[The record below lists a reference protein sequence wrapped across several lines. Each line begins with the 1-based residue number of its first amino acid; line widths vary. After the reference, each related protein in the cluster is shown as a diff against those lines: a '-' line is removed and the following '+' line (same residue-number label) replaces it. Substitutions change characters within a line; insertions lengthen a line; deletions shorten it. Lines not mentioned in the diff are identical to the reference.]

1 LNRQS
6 SMSSSSCED
15 EALTTPDVAAESTS
29 REQPSMQSL
38 ANSPTKQPHFNASDY
53 PHLKQAL
60 SQEPY
65 PASSLQPP
73 PCWRDG
79 WIRPPQT
86 VMVTDLLTGGQWHGG
101 AGVNFY
107 PKCPPPFDFSWQ
119 QQTIPPSL
127 HHYHRSTGAQF
138 EPVNFPTPLPPVES
152 YYACPQTKIRTGVAN
167 SSESPFRLAD
177 QRGGIDWT
185 ALTPAAY
192 SSSNNNNNNGNN
204 NNNSQRDTV
213 IQRAGVEA
221 ECRALSVYK
230 CLSGTTCREQTVLM
244 PTNKRDG
251 LLVQSRKQTDSALAC
266 CLPLEDK
273 IRFGQ
278 RDYFGM
284 PVSLNMIGLV
294 NNTGQAVYNVTSA
307 KTKNIAKRKN
317 KNPLATK
324 FTVKSLKQLLQSQNA
339 AFDRWK
345 SPDKATPSVGLL
357 AQVPRRAD
365 GEQQATSSVDLDNK
379 IITTTTGAAAAAAAA
394 GVGTSITTMTTTLTT
409 ATTTTTAII
418 TNSSS
423 TTTTTTTTA
432 KSLIPLQANS
442 SSSSSSSSSGS
453 TLPSN
458 ATTFT
463 VASGNVNFVNKR
475 AICTGNPCLVKNE
488 DNLMLHANTG
498 TSPRARFYD
507 FKCLQIGNFVV
518 EGRTTSTFPYRLR
531 LYFAKRQ
538 LVYDFEWDA
547 EDEEEG
553 ERKRVGDEEVE
564 EREEEKEEKARVGEK
579 SPAQQSST
587 INSNNKPLKVG
598 RRMVAIVVRFDSLTA
613 MLFRKREI
621 LLAVS
626 EPPRLIVNKVQAR
639 RNLHVVLN
647 KFVEYTSV
655 DDITNGELRNA
666 LVHRIILCKAQ
677 GNLIEDHLCQF
688 DHSMTSLMC
697 CLDLNLGVVFRNSRL
712 RCPLLASFYPSF
724 HSIDCEDD
732 DQLTCRRSEQ
742 QHHQQQQQQQINVAL
757 QCDRP
762 SNVRNI
768 NNTDPDGH
776 PLHLHMPMPANACQ
790 PPRDKANM
798 VQQQL
803 AVGNQQHHSSTAAE
817 SGNFNADWPFSSFVC

>member
-1 LNRQS
+1 
-6 SMSSSSCED
+6 MSSPSCED
-15 EALTTPDVAAESTS
+15 EAPTTPDIAGESAS
-29 REQPSMQSL
+29 REQPNVQSL
-38 ANSPTKQPHFNASDY
+38 ANSPTKQPLSHASDY

-65 PASSLQPP
+65 AASGSQPP
-73 PCWRDG
+73 SCWRDG

-86 VMVTDLLTGGQWHGG
+86 VMVTDFLTGGQWQGG

-107 PKCPPPFDFSWQ
+107 PKCPPPFDFPWQ
-119 QQTIPPSL
+119 QQTFPTGL
-127 HHYHRSTGAQF
+127 HHYQRGTGAQF
-138 EPVNFPTPLPPVES
+138 EPVNFHTPLPPVES
-152 YYACPQTKIRTGVAN
+152 YYACPQTKIRMGVAN
-167 SSESPFRLAD
+167 SAESPFRLAD
-177 QRGGIDWT
+177 QRGAIDWS
-185 ALTPAAY
+185 ALMPAAY
-192 SSSNNNNNNGNN
+192 SINNNDNNIN
-204 NNNSQRDTV
+204 QRDTV

-221 ECRALSVYK
+221 ECRALSAYK
-230 CLSGTTCREQTVLM
+230 CLSGTTCRGPAMLM

-251 LLVQSRKQTDSALAC
+251 LLVQSRKQTDPAPAC

-284 PVSLNMIGLV
+284 PVSLNMIGMV

-357 AQVPRRAD
+357 AQVPRRAAA
-365 GEQQATSSVDLDNK
+365 EQQAT
-379 IITTTTGAAAAAAAA
+379 
-394 GVGTSITTMTTTLTT
+394 
-409 ATTTTTAII
+409 
-418 TNSSS
+418 
-423 TTTTTTTTA
+423 
-432 KSLIPLQANS
+432 
-442 SSSSSSSSSGS
+442 
-453 TLPSN
+453 TLPFN
-458 ATTFT
+458 ATPFA
-463 VASGNVNFVNKR
+463 VASGNVNFVNKHT
-475 AICTGNPCLVKNE
+475 ICTGNPGLMKNE
-488 DNLMLHANTG
+488 DKLTLQTSTG

-538 LVYDFEWDA
+538 LVYDFE
-547 EDEEEG
+547 
-553 ERKRVGDEEVE
+553 
-564 EREEEKEEKARVGEK
+564 VGEK

-587 INSNNKPLKVG
+587 IDNNKSLKVG

-621 LLAVS
+621 LLAIN

-647 KFVEYTSV
+647 KLVEYSTV

-666 LVHRIILCKAQ
+666 LVHRILLCKAQ

-688 DHSMTSLMC
+688 DHSMASLMC

-712 RCPLLASFYPSF
+712 KCPLLASFYPSF
-724 HSIDCEDD
+724 HSIDCED
-732 DQLTCRRSEQ
+732 QLTCRRSEQ
-742 QHHQQQQQQQINVAL
+742 QQQQQQQIHVAL
-757 QCDRP
+757 HCDRP
-762 SNVRNI
+762 STVGNSN
-768 NNTDPDGH
+768 DHDGH
-776 PLHLHMPMPANACQ
+776 RLHLHTPMPPNACQ
-790 PPRDKANM
+790 LPRDKDGTAEH
-798 VQQQL
+798 QS
-803 AVGNQQHHSSTAAE
+803 AANQQHHSSTATE

>member
-1 LNRQS
+1 
-6 SMSSSSCED
+6 MSSPSCED
-15 EALTTPDVAAESTS
+15 EAPTTPDIAGESAS
-29 REQPSMQSL
+29 REQPNVQSL
-38 ANSPTKQPHFNASDY
+38 ANSPTKQPLSHASDY

-65 PASSLQPP
+65 PASGSQPP
-73 PCWRDG
+73 SCWRDG

-86 VMVTDLLTGGQWHGG
+86 VMVTDFLTGGQWQGG

-107 PKCPPPFDFSWQ
+107 PKCPPPFDFPWQ
-119 QQTIPPSL
+119 QQTFPAGL
-127 HHYHRSTGAQF
+127 QHYQRGTGAQF
-138 EPVNFPTPLPPVES
+138 EPVNFHTPLPPVES
-152 YYACPQTKIRTGVAN
+152 YYACPQTKLRMGVAN
-167 SSESPFRLAD
+167 SAESPFRLAD
-177 QRGGIDWT
+177 QRGAIDWS
-185 ALTPAAY
+185 ALMPAAY
-192 SSSNNNNNNGNN
+192 SINNNDNNNN
-204 NNNSQRDTV
+204 QRDTV

-221 ECRALSVYK
+221 DCRALSVYK
-230 CLSGTTCREQTVLM
+230 CLSGTTCRGPAMLM

-251 LLVQSRKQTDSALAC
+251 LLVQSRKQTDPAPAC

-284 PVSLNMIGLV
+284 PVSLNMIGMV

-357 AQVPRRAD
+357 AQVPRRAAA
-365 GEQQATSSVDLDNK
+365 EQQATSGVDLDNK
-379 IITTTTGAAAAAAAA
+379 ITTTATTTDAAAAAA
-394 GVGTSITTMTTTLTT
+394 GATNITTMTTSPI
-409 ATTTTTAII
+409 TTTTTI

-423 TTTTTTTTA
+423 TTTTTTATA
-432 KSLIPLQANS
+432 KSLILPVQANS
-442 SSSSSSSSSGS
+442 INSSRSS
-453 TLPSN
+453 TLPFN
-458 ATTFT
+458 ATPFA
-463 VASGNVNFVNKR
+463 VASGNVNFVNKHT
-475 AICTGNPCLVKNE
+475 ICTGNPGLMKNE
-488 DNLMLHANTG
+488 DKLTLQTNTG

-538 LVYDFEWDA
+538 LVYDFEWDS
-547 EDEEEG
+547 EDEEEE
-553 ERKRVGDEEVE
+553 ERNRDGNEAVE
-564 EREEEKEEKARVGEK
+564 EDGGVEKGKEKKKARMGEK

-587 INSNNKPLKVG
+587 IDNNKPLKVG

-621 LLAVS
+621 LLAIN

-647 KFVEYTSV
+647 KFVEYSTV

-666 LVHRIILCKAQ
+666 LVHRILLCKAQ

-688 DHSMTSLMC
+688 DHSMASLMC

-712 RCPLLASFYPSF
+712 KCPLLASFYPTF
-724 HSIDCEDD
+724 HSIDCE

-742 QHHQQQQQQQINVAL
+742 QQQQQQQINVAL
-757 QCDRP
+757 HCDCP
-762 SNVRNI
+762 STVGNSN
-768 NNTDPDGH
+768 DHDGH
-776 PLHLHMPMPANACQ
+776 RLHLHTSMPPNACQ
-790 PPRDKANM
+790 LPRDKDGTAEH
-798 VQQQL
+798 QS
-803 AVGNQQHHSSTAAE
+803 AANQQHHSSNATE